1 MDYREILKRYNF
13 RKPKREVNPSE
24 QIDLISIF
32 DFEEKK
38 HKDNS
43 QQQQKL
49 PLHQQK
55 HVKDQI
61 PQEIQIPNKKCKK
74 RINRQTMVGNM
85 CGKKVQND
93 QDDEVRYVFIP
104 R

>member
-43 QQQQKL
+43 Q
-49 PLHQQK
+49 
-55 HVKDQI
+55 
-61 PQEIQIPNKKCKK
+61 
-74 RINRQTMVGNM
+74 
-85 CGKKVQND
+85 
-93 QDDEVRYVFIP
+93 
-104 R
+104 